1 MDNIKNLSKAELS
14 KYNEQLVLDLLQIQ
28 GFEISK
34 VIAGRVRTKYRISQS
49 CDIKITGY
57 RYNEKVNGN
66 YAYVLKKD
74 FNIDNEKYLFFVLC
88 LENTPHI
95 LKIPSQV
102 FINPAP
108 NSAFKNRDYIGKK
121 SLPEYGIV
129 INKNTLKELLH
140 YEEKVL

>member
-74 FNIDNEKYLFFVLC
+74 FNIDNEKYLFFVLY
-88 LENTPHI
+88 LSNQAHI
-95 LKIPSQV
+95 LKIPVAKFKNIECGS
-102 FINPAP
+102 P
-108 NSAFKNRDYIGKK
+108 FKNRDYIGLK
-121 SLPEYGIV
+121 SLPEYGIEM
-129 INKNTLKELLH
+129 NKKNIIELLM
-140 YEEKVL
+140 YEEK